1 MNVYLASAAVKLNLL
16 IFTAH
21 RHANP
26 AHCTNMLGHTV
37 RCWLT
42 PTWKIYTDKMCVN
55 NALMLD

>member
-42 PTWKIYTDKMCVN
+42 PTWKIYTDKMCV
-55 NALMLD
+55 